1 MNKIVIIDGYSL
13 LFRAFFATFNI
24 DKTKLMRNKDGI
36 PTNAIYAFINML
48 VPILKNLKEDDAL
61 FVALDSSKKT
71 FRHQEYKDYKANR
84 KPLDEELKIQFPIFR
99 ELLTSL
105 NIPFYEN
112 EYLEADD
119 IAGNIAKK
127 MEKENY
133 KVEIFTSDKDY
144 LQLIDEN
151 ITIELIKKGLKD
163 IREMTPSS
171 FIEEWGFNP
180 IQIIDYKALRG
191 DDSDNLK
198 GIPGIGDKTAKELI
212 KQYGSYENIVS
223 NADTSKKIGQNIV
236 EYQENGRLCLKLAT
250 IKTDDKLP
258 LTKEDLI
265 YKGYDFN
272 KLNAFFQKYDFKS
285 LISKIPTSLRIKNEI
300 NEKVQYENIESISLF
315 LNEIGDKIGLAI
327 DISNDNYHYAT
338 LLGMSIHFNNK
349 NYYISYSSLKKDS
362 DLLNILKDSKIKKYC
377 FNFKKIYV
385 VSKNEGIE
393 INGLEFDLL
402 LASYLLES
410 SLSSELENVL
420 SYFGVD
426 ISYALNL
433 DDNLLF
439 KDNSLLSSIEAQYS
453 FKLSSKV
460 IEKLKENSQL
470 ELLYKIEQPLTIVL
484 ADMEIEGF
492 PLNKEKLLEFKKEY
506 EVKIE
511 QLKKSIIELSGGIEF
526 NLNSPKQLAEILYNK
541 LNLSTNFR
549 SRSTSAENLL
559 KMINQHPIIPLIL
572 EYRKYSKLL
581 STYIDGLIPFIDKNG
596 LIHATFNQALTTTG
610 RLSSSEPNLQNIS
623 VRDEEGKMIRKAFFY
638 EDKSLNILSLD
649 YSQIELRILAHL
661 SNSKTMINVFNND
674 EDIHSETAKKIFHLN
689 REPNSLERRQAKA
702 VNFGIVYGI
711 SDWGLSDQLKISV
724 GEAKEIILS
733 FYKEFPEIKA
743 FLNSL
748 VAQAEIKGYTT
759 TMFNRHRYLK
769 NINSQN
775 YTEREFEKRAAM
787 NAPIQGSAADL
798 IKIAMVE
805 VYKTLKE
812 KGYKAKI
819 VNQIHDEIILKVSDE
834 EKDEVFQLVKEI
846 MENCVK
852 LNVKLKVDGGYAKNW
867 YNAK

>member
-13 LFRAFFATFNI
+13 LFRAFYATFSI
-24 DKTKLMRNKDGI
+24 DPSRIMRNKEGT
-36 PTNAIYAFINML
+36 PTNAIYGFFNML
-48 VPILKNLKEDDAL
+48 VPILKEIKENDAL

-71 FRHQEYKDYKANR
+71 FRHLEFKEYKANR
-84 KPLDEELKIQFPIFR
+84 KPLEEDLKIQFPIFR
-99 ELLTSL
+99 ELLNAL

-112 EYLEADD
+112 ENLEADD

-133 KVEIFTSDKDY
+133 KVEIYTSDKDY

-163 IREMTPSS
+163 IRTMTPST
-171 FIEEWGFNP
+171 FMEEWGFEP
-180 IQIIDYKALRG
+180 KRIIDYKGLRG

-212 KQYGSYENIVS
+212 KQFGSFEEIVK
-223 NADTSKKIGQNIV
+223 NADTSKKVGQNII
-236 EYQENGRLCLKLAT
+236 EFQDNGRLCLKLAT
-250 IKTDDKLP
+250 IKTDDDLP
-258 LTKEDLI
+258 LGKEDLI

-272 KLNAFFQKYDFKS
+272 KLNKFMQKYEFKS
-285 LISKIPTSLRIKNEI
+285 LMAKIPTNLRKNSENEKITYEAVQSSSAFINEI
-300 NEKVQYENIESISLF
+300 KDCMGI
-315 LNEIGDKIGLAI
+315 AI
-327 DISNDNYHYAT
+327 DISDDNYHFAT
-338 LLGMSIHFNNK
+338 LNGIAVHVNGK
-349 NYYISYSSLKKDS
+349 NYYISLDNLKKDR
-362 DLLNILKDSKIKKYC
+362 DLIKLIESKEIKKYA
-377 FNFKKIYV
+377 FDYKKVYV
-385 VSKNEGIE
+385 VLKNND
-393 INGLEFDLL
+393 INIDGLAFDLL

-410 SLSSELENVL
+410 SMSSELANIL
-420 SYFGVD
+420 SVFDVD
-426 ISYALNL
+426 ISYALNEE
-433 DDNLLF
+433 NSLF
-439 KDNSLLSSIEAQYS
+439 KDNSLLTAISAHYS
-453 FKLSSKV
+453 YEIAPKL
-460 IEKLKENSQL
+460 IEKLEENHQL

-484 ADMEIEGF
+484 GDMEIEGF
-492 PLNKEKLLEFKKEY
+492 PLNKEELLKFKVTFE
-506 EVKIE
+506 EKINT
-511 QLKKSIIELSGGIEF
+511 LKDAIIKINDGEEF
-526 NLNSPKQLAEILYNK
+526 NLNSPKQLGTILYEK
-541 LNLSTNFR
+541 LNLAPNLK

-559 KMINQHPIIPLIL
+559 KLIDKHPIIPLIL

-581 STYIDGLIPFIDKNG
+581 STYIDGLIPYIDEKG

-623 VRDEEGKMIRKAFFY
+623 VRDEDGKMIRKAFFY
-638 EDKSLNILSLD
+638 EDKNLNILSLD

-674 EDIHSETAKKIFHLN
+674 EDIHSETARKIFHLD
-689 REPNSLERRQAKA
+689 REPTSLERRHAKA

-711 SDWGLSDQLKISV
+711 SDRGLSDQLKISV
-724 GEAKEIILS
+724 GEAKNIIAS
-733 FYKEFPEIKA
+733 FYKEFPEIKS

-769 NINSQN
+769 NINSNN
-775 YTEREFEKRAAM
+775 YAEREFEKRASM

-805 VYKTLKE
+805 VHKALKE
-812 KGYKAKI
+812 KGLKAKI
-819 VNQIHDEIILKVSDE
+819 VNQIHDEIILKVSDD
-834 EKDEVFQLVKEI
+834 EKDEVLTLVKNI

-867 YNAK
+867 YDAK